1 MREKHYFT
9 WAEHYLL
16 RPLCPVGKP
25 LFRTLMGIKAF
36 GTENIP
42 EGACIV
48 AANHRSH
55 LDPPVLNSVF
65 PEPLIFLAK
74 EELFRPPLGWILR
87 HMRAI
92 PVKRRGDVEVLN
104 ASLELLKK
112 NLKVAIFPEG
122 TRARPGEFLRPKPGV
137 GVLAIRSGAP
147 VLPVLIEGTDLSMP
161 RGSKCP
167 KLFGKIEVKIGK
179 PFIAQ
184 GYDDSPKGYKEA
196 AQEIMRKIQD
206 LSEDSSSS
214 LRSL

>member
-1 MREKHYFT
+1 MRDQHYFT
-9 WAEHYLL
+9 WVEHYLI

-25 LFRTLMGIKAF
+25 LFRILMGIKAV
-36 GTENIP
+36 GTEKIP

-48 AANHRSH
+48 ASNHRSH

-92 PVKRRGDVEVLN
+92 PVRRRGDVEVLN
-104 ASLELLKK
+104 TSLELLRR

-122 TRARPGEFLRPKPGV
+122 TRAKPGEFLKPKPGV
-137 GVLAIRSGAP
+137 GLLAVKSGVP
-147 VLPVLIEGTDLSMP
+147 VLPVLIEGTDRSMP

-167 KLFGKIEVKIGK
+167 KVFGSITVTIGD
-179 PFIAQ
+179 PFTAQ
-184 GYDDSPKGYKEA
+184 GFEDSPRGYKEA
-196 AQEIMRKIQD
+196 AKEIMRKIQT
-206 LSEDSSSS
+206 LSEESSSS
-214 LRSL
+214 FRSL